1 MKTFLPAE
9 PVAVERFL
17 EDPHGVI
24 DRMNYEGACAVI
36 ESQSGHSVIVMPR
49 DWISVT
55 EDQDFRLML
64 LCAVRYSLG
73 RHTYMPDVISRYVD
87 RHMHLL
93 DEKTINLLIESVKGH
108 LEDYIEHEPY
118 PNLWQRLLNKLTCRR
133 DELKVGGS
141 NEHEEITFP

>member
-1 MKTFLPAE
+1 MKTFLPADPIPLE
-9 PVAVERFL
+9 TFL
-17 EDPHGVI
+17 ADPHGVI
-24 DRMNYEGACAVI
+24 DRMNYEGECAVL
-36 ESQSGHSVIVMPR
+36 ESKSGQSVIVMPR

-64 LCAVRYSLG
+64 LGAVRYSLG

-93 DEKTINLLIESVKGH
+93 DEKTINLLIESVEGH

-118 PNLWQRLLNKLTCRR
+118 PNLWRRLLEKLTRRR
-133 DELKVGGS
+133 DELNAGGKD
-141 NEHEEITFP
+141 ERKEITLP